1 MISSNP
7 ELPPGGWNTQSA
19 IFVFYTEIHF
29 SFKNTCYKIQ
39 CLQYDKKKKE
49 IWSVVN
55 YGDENK
61 KLGQSI
67 TTARLQSLKAML
79 NVSTRIPRVLVG
91 QAMKDANRAQDLAD
105 SQGLWEIFRVHKREK
120 KRRINK
126 EGEKRLQ
133 ICEIL
138 ASGLSTWRCSVN
150 YSFF

>member
-1 MISSNP
+1 MI
-7 ELPPGGWNTQSA
+7 
-19 IFVFYTEIHF
+19 
-29 SFKNTCYKIQ
+29 
-39 CLQYDKKKKE
+39 KKKKE

-105 SQGLWEIFRVHKREK
+105 SQGL
-120 KRRINK
+120 
-126 EGEKRLQ
+126 
-133 ICEIL
+133 
-138 ASGLSTWRCSVN
+138 
-150 YSFF
+150 